1 VEQRRRLKA
10 IKKNVIQKLNVI
22 LFFDTEI
29 LKYFLRVLHEAKWL
43 VVKILTRTYGTTVY
57 VVFER
62 VTFYNFRLTS
72 FLIIIA
78 SGVAYLFVVLSM
90 EENSQLATYF
100 TIPIFGSV
108 FPIFV

>member
-1 VEQRRRLKA
+1 MKPSGSWLKFCRA
-10 IKKNVIQKLNVI
+10 LMGQP
-22 LFFDTEI
+22 
-29 LKYFLRVLHEAKWL
+29 
-43 VVKILTRTYGTTVY
+43 VY